1 MQDGFF
7 LTKFNRFRIFVI
19 AHGEKGAVAQ
29 HQELSA
35 PGNSFF
41 FFEVA
46 KEGDRPGG
54 GCVFF
59 VMIIL
64 LLFCLVLKS
73 FMLLFHFTAGQKK
86 IKNTCYHS
94 SFSPS
99 PT

>member
-1 MQDGFF
+1 MQDGVF

-59 VMIIL
+59 CNYYSVIIL
-64 LLFCLVLKS
+64 FS
-73 FMLLFHFTAGQKK
+73 FKIFYVTFSFYCGTKK
-86 IKNTCYHS
+86 IKNRCYHS

>member
-1 MQDGFF
+1 MRQA
-7 LTKFNRFRIFVI
+7 I
-19 AHGEKGAVAQ
+19 A
-29 HQELSA
+29 
-35 PGNSFF
+35 F

-59 VMIIL
+59 CNYYSVITLFSFKIFYVTFSFYFLHFIL

-86 IKNTCYHS
+86 
-94 SFSPS
+94 
-99 PT
+99 